1 MTEDML
7 QCIVRRQADGLPTA
21 LTTIIR
27 TRGSTPCKAGT
38 KMLVF
43 PDGHT
48 YGTIGGGCA
57 EAEVKLK
64 ALTAFDDGTP
74 CTASVLL
81 INDDA
86 AKDGMICGGS
96 MDVFIQII

>member
-1 MTEDML
+1 ML
-7 QCIVRRQADGLPTA
+7 QLIISRQHDGQRTA

-27 TRGSTPCKAGT
+27 TKGSTPCKAGT

-43 PDGHT
+43 PDGGT

-64 ALTAFDDGTP
+64 ALSALDDGFP
-74 CTASVLL
+74 CTASVWL

-86 AKDGMICGGS
+86 AQEGMICGGS
-96 MDVFIQII
+96 MDVFIQIV